1 MRDEVNINLTVVD
14 CFKRK
19 PASTRSIRSPSS
31 ACSGGG
37 LSHCAGPVDVR
48 CSGTVAAMVSI
59 NVAQAARREAAARA
73 AVKAAALRQLAKA
86 EMGPASALSGGAAY
100 MPIYSPEGCAV
111 GQDRIQGLTYVPDFV
126 PRRDEAALIDAIDAA
141 SHQRWVNSSSG
152 RRIANF
158 GGRPGTLDIVEV
170 REACYSYNNRTTS
183 LWDPLT

>member
-1 MRDEVNINLTVVD
+1 MMH
-14 CFKRK
+14 
-19 PASTRSIRSPSS
+19 A
-31 ACSGGG
+31 
-37 LSHCAGPVDVR
+37 
-48 CSGTVAAMVSI
+48 
-59 NVAQAARREAAARA
+59 
-73 AVKAAALRQLAKA
+73 
-86 EMGPASALSGGAAY
+86 
-100 MPIYSPEGCAV
+100 
-111 GQDRIQGLTYVPDFV
+111 QGLTYVPDFV

>member
-1 MRDEVNINLTVVD
+1 MNINLTVVD

-111 GQDRIQGLTYVPDFV
+111 GQDRIQVSRVMVSKLIPIIYSDEGSASSASVCQ
-126 PRRDEAALIDAIDAA
+126 PRHYPKTQPPSFCDGVQAR
-141 SHQRWVNSSSG
+141 
-152 RRIANF
+152 
-158 GGRPGTLDIVEV
+158 
-170 REACYSYNNRTTS
+170 
-183 LWDPLT
+183 